1 MDKDNE
7 TVDDVIKDL
16 VFFGDEDSEDEPKDT
31 DSSEAV
37 FADESERES
46 DAADNPQYEDTFKA
60 EYREEPDEYGLSD
73 DYNESDN
80 RDSFDDDDEAEGIG
94 GAYADKTNESYDD
107 YPEPVKGAEYEDDGD
122 EFDYDYE
129 HVDEELG
136 DTRLVAPMIKPLLKK
151 LIPLFA
157 VLLVLVWGMTS
168 DNFLIKNY
176 RENFAKNFNRIIDD
190 MGINSENP
198 GEGGEAASDGAD
210 VVEYKELKEENED
223 ETHKTEY
230 RTEVE
235 SDVMITFDGAAD
247 SKFVSYRDGVI
258 CAATNYICYINRDGV
273 IEWEKNV
280 AVTDPILRSEG
291 DYFLLAQRGGNKF
304 TLYQGDKAVYDK
316 TAEHNILTGNVSK
329 NGDSVLVTEM
339 PGYKGALAVYNRRGD
354 KAFEWSSGSSS
365 IISADISPGSRRV
378 AAGLMNT
385 DGRVKSSVCMFNINE
400 ADSYAR
406 MEYDGSAV
414 YKVDFKDENLTVF
427 ADNALIGVKRSG
439 REIYRVDFGDSEV
452 TRVSLSDDGD
462 ALVLFTGT
470 SIPMLNIYNKSGKL
484 KNTISSQKVPD
495 YAYID
500 NGNVVYNA
508 DREIIMAKTNIM
520 IPYKYTAIMDIKGI
534 VPVDEKCFMVIYSN
548 SISMVKMKGMLW

>member
-1 MDKDNE
+1 MDNE

-16 VFFGDEDSEDEPKDT
+16 VFFGDEDSEEELKEDKPDSSDDGFEDEPAEKT
-31 DSSEAV
+31 VSAE
-37 FADESERES
+37 
-46 DAADNPQYEDTFKA
+46 NQQYYDDFKA
-60 EYREEPDEYGLSD
+60 
-73 DYNESDN
+73 
-80 RDSFDDDDEAEGIG
+80 DDEAESDDDGYLEHIESDE
-94 GAYADKTNESYDD
+94 AYYDGDYNEESGSAYDVYSESEESVEYDD
-107 YPEPVKGAEYEDDGD
+107 D

-129 HVDEELG
+129 HFDEEIG
-136 DTRLVAPMIKPLLKK
+136 DTRLVAPLIKPLLKK

-157 VLLVLVWGMTS
+157 VLSVLVWGMTS
-168 DNFLIKNY
+168 DNFFIKSY
-176 RENFAKNFNRIIDD
+176 RENFAENFSRITNGMNI
-190 MGINSENP
+190 GKSNEN
-198 GEGGEAASDGAD
+198 GENAAERGD
-210 VVEYKELKEENED
+210 VVEYKEIKEENRGEVY
-223 ETHKTEY
+223 KTEY

-247 SKFVSYRDGVI
+247 SSFVNYREGVL
-258 CAATNYICYINRDGV
+258 CAATNYICYVNRDGV

-304 TLYQGDKAVYDK
+304 TMYQGEKTVYDK
-316 TAEHNILTGNVSK
+316 TAENNILTGNVSE
-329 NGDSVLVTEM
+329 NGDVVLVTEM
-339 PGYKGALAVYNRRGD
+339 PGYKGAVAVYNRRGD
-354 KAFEWSSGSSS
+354 KAFAWSSGSASV
-365 IISADISPGSRRV
+365 ISADISAGSRRV
-378 AAGLMNT
+378 AVGLLNT

-406 MEYDGSAV
+406 MEYEGSAV
-414 YKVDFKDENLTVF
+414 YKVDFKSDNLTVF
-427 ADNALIGVKRSG
+427 ADNTLIGLKHSG
-439 REIYRVDFGDSEV
+439 KEIYRVDFGDSEV

-470 SIPMLNIYNKSGKL
+470 NIPMLNIYNKKGKL
-484 KNTISSQKVPD
+484 KTTVSSQKVPD

-500 NGNVVYNA
+500 NGNVIYNT
-508 DREIIMAKTNIM
+508 DREIIMAKTNIK